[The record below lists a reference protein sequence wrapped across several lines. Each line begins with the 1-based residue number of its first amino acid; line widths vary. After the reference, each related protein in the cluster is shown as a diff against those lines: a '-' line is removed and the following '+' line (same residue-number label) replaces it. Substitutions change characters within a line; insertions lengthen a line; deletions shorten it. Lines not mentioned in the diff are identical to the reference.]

1 MRLGRV
7 VGRVVATVRAADL
20 DGEKLLLLQPLDA
33 RREPA
38 GATLV
43 ACDVA
48 QSGPGDLVVWVGGRE
63 AALALPR
70 SFVPVD
76 ATIVGHVEQA
86 PDLSGRR
93 EPAPDAAG
101 RRHPPADRAKSPPA
115 GEPPAA
121 RRTTR
126 APPKRKR

>member
-7 VGRVVATVRAADL
+7 VGRVVATVRAKDL
-20 DGEKLLLLQPLDA
+20 DGEKFLVVQPLDA
-33 RREPA
+33 RRAPM
-38 GATLV
+38 GATVV

-48 QSGPGDLVVWVGGRE
+48 QSGLGDLVLWVGGRE

-86 PDLSGRR
+86 ASG
-93 EPAPDAAG
+93 G
-101 RRHPPADRAKSPPA
+101 
-115 GEPPAA
+115 A
-121 RRTTR
+121 RG
-126 APPKRKR
+126 